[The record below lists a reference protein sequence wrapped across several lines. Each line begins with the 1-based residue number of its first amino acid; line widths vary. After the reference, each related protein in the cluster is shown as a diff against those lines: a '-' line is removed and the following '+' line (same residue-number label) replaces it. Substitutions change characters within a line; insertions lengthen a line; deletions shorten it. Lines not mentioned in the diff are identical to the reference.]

1 MRLYTSATRKQP
13 RIPRISTRNLYSY
26 DSPHRLVT
34 VIPGDGIGPE
44 ITSSALGVLQA
55 SGAPVAFDILDQRTY
70 RENILAGEVIASISR
85 NQVALKGPLYTPP
98 GTKGEPS
105 RNNRLRNRFNL
116 FANLVHL
123 KTFDGVPAKN
133 DKIDIVVVRENMEG
147 EYTGMESEV
156 VPGVVQSLKITTASK
171 SRAIAEHAFQYAV
184 NNGRKKVTAVH
195 KANIMK
201 LTDGLFL
208 EECRKVAKKF
218 PGINFNEMIIDNTCM
233 QLVMNPLQFDVILT
247 PNLYGN
253 IVVNVVA
260 GLIGGAGLPYG
271 SNIGPHVSI
280 FEPGAR
286 HVGHNISGQN
296 IANPT
301 GMIMSGV
308 MLLKHLGMNDYA
320 DRISRAVSQ
329 VISSPQTRTKDLGGI
344 ASTKEFTFEII
355 KKLNAI

>member
-1 MRLYTSATRKQP
+1 
-13 RIPRISTRNLYSY
+13 
-26 DSPHRLVT
+26 
-34 VIPGDGIGPE
+34 
-44 ITSSALGVLQA
+44 
-55 SGAPVAFDILDQRTY
+55 
-70 RENILAGEVIASISR
+70 
-85 NQVALKGPLYTPP
+85 VALKGPLYTPP

-123 KTFDGVPAKN
+123 KSFDGVPAKN

-171 SRAIAEHAFQYAV
+171 SRAIAEHAFNYAV
-184 NNGRKKVTAVH
+184 KNGRKKITAIH

-208 EECRKVAKKF
+208 EECRKVAQKF
-218 PGINFNEMIIDNTCM
+218 PGITFNEMIIDNTCM
-233 QLVMNPLQFDVILT
+233 QLVMNPLHFDVILT

-253 IVVNVVA
+253 IVVNVIA

-271 SNIGPHVSI
+271 SNIGPHVAI

-286 HVGHNISGQN
+286 HVGLQIAGQN
-296 IANPT
+296 LANPT

-308 MLLKHLGMNDYA
+308 MLLRHLGLDSYA
-320 DRISRAVSQ
+320 DRITRAVAS
-329 VISSPQTRTKDLGGI
+329 VISQPQTRTKDLGGV
-344 ASTKEFTFEII
+344 ASRKEFTFEII
-355 KKLNAI
+355 KQLTAQI